1 MPDIFLPL
9 VMSSNQPPRPPQRI
23 VIDPITRIEG
33 HLRIEV
39 QVQNGRVTDAWSA
52 AMMFRGLEIVLKG
65 RDPRDAWLFAQR
77 ICGV

>member
-1 MPDIFLPL
+1 MPDIFLPQ
-9 VMSSNQPPRPPQRI
+9 VMGGKASQRV

-39 QVQNGRVTDAWSA
+39 QVEKGRVTDAWSA